1 MQKTF
6 KYIYLLSPVL
16 LAAACNKQLEKLPDN
31 RAVITNVDQ
40 VTQLL
45 ASAYPH
51 AMYAPFTEPMSDN
64 AEDKG
69 TAPQG
74 TDPVS
79 YQINSQAYNFQNIT
93 SFRYDSPTAY
103 WDSCYHAIAVANEAL
118 TYCNGPDS
126 ASYAAQK
133 GEALVCRA
141 YAHFMLACLFAKPY
155 DPTTSGS
162 DPGIPYVTSV
172 QTSVFQQY
180 KRGTVAQD
188 YASIESDLTRG
199 LALIQDKIYGS
210 APKFHFT
217 LQAAHAFACRF
228 YMFKQDYNQ
237 AIAHASA
244 VFGTA
249 NPGTLIRDEVSLYQN
264 LQYQQVALD
273 YNSSTSN
280 GNILLQEAQSSY
292 FDSYYQYRYGLGQG
306 IFTNII
312 NTSNV
317 THGQYIQ
324 ARYIYGATPQY
335 FNYPKWTAYNVGP
348 ANLNVRYGLMPLFSM
363 EEVLLN
369 RAEAYAWIGNYN
381 ASAADLN
388 TWISK
393 NVYKYNPAT
402 NNIDAAL
409 ASQWYG
415 APSNISLVLAALD
428 FRRIAYFQEG
438 LRWFDNIRLGFSI
451 YHYSGSDF
459 SFPID
464 SIPYNDK
471 RRVLLLPLEAVAA
484 GLEQN
489 PR

>member
-1 MQKTF
+1 
-6 KYIYLLSPVL
+6 
-16 LAAACNKQLEKLPDN
+16 
-31 RAVITNVDQ
+31 
-40 VTQLL
+40 
-45 ASAYPH
+45 
-51 AMYAPFTEPMSDN
+51 EPMSDN

-155 DPTTSGS
+155 DPTTAGS

-180 KRGTVAQD
+180 KRGTVAAD

-228 YMFKQDYNQ
+228 YMFKQDYAQ

-244 VFGTA
+244 VFGTTD
-249 NPGTLIRDEVSLYQN
+249 PGTLIRDQVALYN
-264 LQYQQVALD
+264 TLQYQQLAIF
-273 YNSSTSN
+273 NPSSSN
-280 GNILLQEAQSSY
+280 NANILLQEAQSQY
-292 FDSYYQYRYGLGQG
+292 FDSYYQYRYGLGLG
-306 IFTNII
+306 IQSTVLSGN
-312 NTSNV
+312 SNV
-317 THGQYIQ
+317 THGVY
-324 ARYIYGATPQY
+324 AVTVYGATPQY
-335 FNYPKWTAYNVGP
+335 FNFPKWSSYNVGP
-348 ANLNVRYGLMPLFSM
+348 ANLNIKYGLMPLFSM

-369 RAEAYAWIGNYN
+369 RAEAYAWTGNYN
-381 ASAADLN
+381 AALADLN
-388 TWISK
+388 TWVSRNIR
-393 NVYKYNPAT
+393 NYNPAA
-402 NNIDAAL
+402 NNITQQSAVN
-409 ASQWYG
+409 WYG
-415 APSNISLVLAALD
+415 APVNISLVLAALD
-428 FRRIAYFQEG
+428 CKRVTYFQEG

-451 YHYSGSDF
+451 YHYAGSDF

-471 RRVLLLPLEAVAA
+471 RRVLLLPEEAVTA